1 MKAIL
6 PAVLLLCL
14 FPTSGFTQGLP
25 AAVPNCSSLLSD
37 SDGDGYGWENNQSCL
52 AAGMSDPSGECEDRG
67 DHPWGWNPVTQTS
80 CLLADTADTAD
91 TADISICIDTDG
103 DGYGWNGIETCSPAL
118 AVQNL
123 TVENLAAQNQLTV
136 LTDREIERF
145 ILVTTENEFRLTT
158 FPLQKFPD
166 GSTITYY
173 IEGTPTAADLQTVDN
188 VLGELSDLTN
198 LVFVQINDLSAI
210 IDIHFKPVAT
220 FPSFIPNFVSEVGV
234 TGSAQFFSD
243 HQFTI
248 FDARVAMDT
257 AVSQFERDHATRE
270 ELTQVLGFT
279 NDTFD
284 EFDSIFHQFPNGVTE
299 FSATDRKIIATMYT
313 TGLTAGMT
321 PAQIRNFLTP

>member
-1 MKAIL
+1 
-6 PAVLLLCL
+6 
-14 FPTSGFTQGLP
+14 
-25 AAVPNCSSLLSD
+25 
-37 SDGDGYGWENNQSCL
+37 
-52 AAGMSDPSGECEDRG
+52 
-67 DHPWGWNPVTQTS
+67 
-80 CLLADTADTAD
+80 
-91 TADISICIDTDG
+91 
-103 DGYGWNGIETCSPAL
+103 
-118 AVQNL
+118 
-123 TVENLAAQNQLTV
+123 
-136 LTDREIERF
+136 
-145 ILVTTENEFRLTT
+145 LTT

-173 IEGTPTAADLQTVDN
+173 IEGTPTNADLQTVDK

-198 LVFVQINDLSAI
+198 LVFVQINDISAT

-234 TGSAQFFSD
+234 TGSAQFYSD

-299 FSATDRKIIATMYT
+299 FSASDRNVIATMYT